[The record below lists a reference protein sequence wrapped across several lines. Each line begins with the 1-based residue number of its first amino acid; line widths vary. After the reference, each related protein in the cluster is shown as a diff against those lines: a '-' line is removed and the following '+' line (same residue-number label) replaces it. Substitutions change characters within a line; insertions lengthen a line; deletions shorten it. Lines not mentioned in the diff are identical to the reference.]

1 MFSSLVLIPPNRGE
15 GGSTGPVLVS
25 QEPKLEIPSIY
36 SSIGYIP
43 LLRVKSKG
51 ASVRKLRP
59 SIVTKQNIDL
69 ANLKNDSLTRI
80 S

>member
-1 MFSSLVLIPPNRGE
+1 MRTNSNNLVPGPMDVHLNSSDSPISGRGRD
-15 GGSTGPVLVS
+15 S
-25 QEPKLEIPSIY
+25 KHIF
-36 SSIGYIP
+36 GYIP